1 MEYKSNLKPM
11 TKPTLQQAN
20 DTFNVS
26 SLNKQ
31 LQEAMVSDK
40 IEHIK
45 FDLLVP
51 NPKNIYDVT
60 SVDNLKISIA
70 LLGVQQNLVVY
81 KLDSGKYRILTGG
94 RRYEAVKQLN
104 EENEEKIETLPC
116 LVCDLN
122 KIKLNM
128 TIQEKEEYLIRA
140 TNETQRNKSDFEK
153 MTEIVS
159 QIEFYKK
166 LKEKQNLQGRLVEL
180 VASEL
185 ETSKSQVQRYEKIYK
200 NLISEYM
207 SLFKSNLINYS
218 TAVELSNGTAEQQKN
233 LYLRFR
239 ENVTVKDIKNFI
251 KPPKPKKEK
260 EKVIKIEYSLIAEYI
275 GNEENAIQKII
286 EALKFY
292 NECME

>member
-1 MEYKSNLKPM
+1 MEYKTNLKPLS
-11 TKPTLQQAN
+11 KPTLSQAN
-20 DTFNVS
+20 NTFSVS
-26 SLNKQ
+26 QLNKE

-45 FDLLVP
+45 FDLLEP
-51 NPKNIYDVT
+51 NPKNVYDVT

-81 KLDSGKYRILTGG
+81 KRDNGKFRILTGG

-104 EENEEKIETLPC
+104 RENEEQIETLPC

-200 NLISEYM
+200 NLIAEYM
-207 SLFKSNLINYS
+207 SLFKSNLVNYS
-218 TAVELSNGTAEQQKN
+218 TAVELSNATADEQKN

-239 ENVTVKDIKNFI
+239 ENVTVKDIKNLI
-251 KPPKPKKEK
+251 NPPKPKKEK
-260 EKVIKIEYSLIAEYI
+260 AKILKIEYSLITEYI
-275 GNEENAIQKII
+275 ENEENAVEEII
-286 EALKFY
+286 EALKLCKEY
-292 NECME
+292 KE

>member
-1 MEYKSNLKPM
+1 MEYKSNLRPM
-11 TKPTLQQAN
+11 TKPTLKQAN

-45 FDLLVP
+45 FDLLDP
-51 NPKNIYDVT
+51 NPKNVYDT
-60 SVDNLKISIA
+60 SSVDNLKISIS

-140 TNETQRNKSDFEK
+140 TNETQRNKSEFEK
-153 MTEIVS
+153 MTEIIS

-180 VASEL
+180 VSKEL
-185 ETSKSQVQRYEKIYK
+185 EVSSSQVQRYEKIYK
-200 NLISEYM
+200 NLISEFM
-207 SLFKSNLINYS
+207 NLFRNNKINFVV
-218 TAVELSNGTAEQQKN
+218 AVELSKATSDQQKN

-251 KPPKPKKEK
+251 NPPKPKKEK
-260 EKVIKIEYSLIAEYI
+260 EKVIKIEYSLIADFIE
-275 GNEENAIQKII
+275 NEENAIDEII
-286 EALKFY
+286 EALKLCK
-292 NECME
+292 ECKE

>member
-1 MEYKSNLKPM
+1 MEYKSNLRPM
-11 TKPTLQQAN
+11 TKPTLEQAN
-20 DTFNVS
+20 NTFDVS

-45 FDLLVP
+45 FDLLEP
-51 NPKNIYDVT
+51 NPKNVYDT
-60 SVDNLKISIA
+60 SSVDNLKISIA
-70 LLGVQQNLVVY
+70 LLGIQQNLVVY
-81 KLDSGKYRILTGG
+81 KLDTGKFRILTGG

-104 EENEEKIETLPC
+104 EENKEKIETLPC

-153 MTEIVS
+153 MTEIIS

-180 VASEL
+180 VSKEL
-185 ETSKSQVQRYEKIYK
+185 EVSSSQVQRYEKIYK
-200 NLISEYM
+200 NLISEFM
-207 SLFKSNLINYS
+207 NLFRNNKINFVV
-218 TAVELSNGTAEQQKN
+218 AVELSKATSDQQKN

-239 ENVTVKDIKNFI
+239 ENVTVKDIKNLI
-251 KPPKPKKEK
+251 NPPKQKKEK
-260 EKVIKIEYSLIAEYI
+260 EKVIKIKYSLIADLIE
-275 GNEENAIQKII
+275 NEENAVEEII
-286 EALKFY
+286 EALKLCK
-292 NECME
+292 ECKE

>member
-1 MEYKSNLKPM
+1 MEYKSNLRPM

-45 FDLLVP
+45 FDLLDP
-51 NPKNIYDVT
+51 NPKNVYDT
-60 SVDNLKISIA
+60 SSVDNLKISIS

-140 TNETQRNKSDFEK
+140 TNETQRNKSEFEK
-153 MTEIVS
+153 MTEIIS

-180 VASEL
+180 VSKEL
-185 ETSKSQVQRYEKIYK
+185 EVSSSQVQRYEKIYK
-200 NLISEYM
+200 NLISEFM
-207 SLFKSNLINYS
+207 NLFRNNKINFVV
-218 TAVELSNGTAEQQKN
+218 AVELSKATSDQQKN

-251 KPPKPKKEK
+251 NPPKPKKEK
-260 EKVIKIEYSLIAEYI
+260 EKVIKIEYSLIADFIE
-275 GNEENAIQKII
+275 NEENAIDEII
-286 EALKFY
+286 EALKLCK
-292 NECME
+292 ECKE